1 VRHFLLHNQKPA
13 LIGALALAAL
23 SGWGGLTYMGLSAG
37 AVRAERDAALAQHQ
51 QLQAASGD
59 LAQVEAKLFAA
70 RAEYARAVQGWAEA
84 KNKLGVAQQ
93 ELAALTK
100 RLDQARD
107 RVSQTGSI
115 RPPEPAKPKAR

>member
-1 VRHFLLHNQKPA
+1 MRHLFLRTSKPV
-13 LIGALALAAL
+13 LALAGAAL
-23 SGWGGLTYMGLSAG
+23 VGWGGFGYAALSSG
-37 AVRAERDAALAQHQ
+37 SLRAERDAALSQHQ

-59 LAQVEAKLFAA
+59 LAEVQAKLFSA
-70 RAEYARAVQGWAEA
+70 RNEYARAVQGWAEA
-84 KNKLGVAQQ
+84 KNRTSAAQQ

-115 RPPEPAKPKAR
+115 RPAEPAKPKAR